1 MRIRPAISALG
12 TYKPPLEGR
21 NPDEY
26 LLMDFNESPEP
37 PPLSVRKAL
46 QQYLVEG
53 PLHVYPHYGSFT
65 EQLGKYV
72 GVPSEQL

>member
-53 PLHVYPHYGSFT
+53 PLQVYPHYGSFT
-65 EQLGKYV
+65 
-72 GVPSEQL
+72 